1 MSNGV
6 VKYPFPSD
14 FQDPYAGFRQELG
27 DIEKK
32 QQESQEKALKMASMI
47 EMADSSTMFGGD
59 YSYANKWAQ
68 HLTENLDDFASSTE
82 GMIQFQQATQQL
94 ANFIDGSEAYKKENF
109 GTVKDGP
116 QAGSFQGQVM
126 RGVMG
131 DDFQFEGDLVDE
143 RTKEEYEMEFLRLNQ
158 EASIDGFQNGLPSNL
173 GDYNQSRP
181 QNPFMPRLKEANIM
195 MGSTWYSK
203 KGPNKSHETI
213 DEAKEWTRNSIETTP
228 KLQRQAARDY
238 QRTQREE
245 GKDLSV
251 EEILNDVNHREQA
264 YSDWVNDAANSWI
277 DPKLKE
283 KQAKPTAA
291 ASKRANNLSA
301 LLGSV
306 VDLPSEDVVAEI
318 PRISTG
324 GVEEINLGRSKG
336 QLVFSPQELSEKID
350 ITAFVDESMRTKE
363 VKNPAFDEFSDE
375 PEFLETSI
383 DVKVSPGQISVR
395 EDGVIILSGMG
406 NFEDQAIGDI
416 EVDPSSME
424 GRKLMGALNADFI
437 TSYGV
442 SFSEFTKQLGLSS
455 EVPEQVGFDPNSY

>member
-6 VKYPFPSD
+6 VKYPLPSD
-14 FQDPYAGFRQELG
+14 FKDPYAGFRQELG
-27 DIEKK
+27 DIEQK
-32 QQESQEKALKMASMI
+32 QKESQDKAFKMASMI

-68 HLTENLDDFASSTE
+68 HLTENLDDFASSTQ
-82 GMIQFQQATQQL
+82 GMIQFQQAAQQL
-94 ANFIDGSEAYKKENF
+94 SDFIDGSEAYKKENF

-228 KLQRQAARDY
+228 NLQRQAARDY
-238 QRTQREE
+238 QRAQKEE
-245 GKDLSV
+245 GKELSV
-251 EEILNDVNHREQA
+251 EEILKDTNHREQA
-264 YSDWVNDAANSWI
+264 YSDWVDDAANSWI
-277 DPKLKE
+277 DPRLKE
-283 KQAKPTAA
+283 KQTKPTAA
-291 ASKRANNLSA
+291 ASKRANNLAA
-301 LLGSV
+301 LVGSV
-306 VDLPSEDVVAEI
+306 VDLPSENIVAEM
-318 PRISTG
+318 PSMSTG
-324 GVEEINLGRSKG
+324 NVEKLDLGRSKS
-336 QLVFSPQELSEKID
+336 QVVFSPQELSEKLD
-350 ITAFVDESMRTKE
+350 ITAFVDESMKTQK
-363 VKNPAFDEFSDE
+363 VKNPTFDDFSNQ
-375 PEFLETSI
+375 PEFLNTSV
-383 DVKVSPGQISVR
+383 DVKVSPGQMSVR
-395 EDGVIILSGMG
+395 EDGMIILSGMG
-406 NFEDQAIGDI
+406 NFKDQAIGEVI
-416 EVDPSSME
+416 VDPSTTE
-424 GRKLMGALNADFI
+424 GRKFMGALNADFI

-442 SFSEFTKQLGLSS
+442 SFNEFARQLGLSS
-455 EVPEQVGFDPNSY
+455 EAPEQVGFDVNSY